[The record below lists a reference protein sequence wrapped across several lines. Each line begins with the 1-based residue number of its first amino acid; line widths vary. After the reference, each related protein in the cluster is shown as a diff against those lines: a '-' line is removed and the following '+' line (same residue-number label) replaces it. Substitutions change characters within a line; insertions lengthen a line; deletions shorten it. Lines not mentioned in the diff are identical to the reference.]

1 MCTRIASKFHYLSTS
16 RRQRKKKNCN
26 AGMLPFSVPAQ
37 WNITLNVNFL
47 IVSNRKTQQIYES
60 QNTGCPL

>member
-1 MCTRIASKFHYLSTS
+1 
-16 RRQRKKKNCN
+16 
-26 AGMLPFSVPAQ
+26 MLPFSVPAQ